1 MATNF
6 GKLDFAVSFNRQTAF
21 PLDAR
26 SYFESYAAATQ
37 AAQGAEEAGS
47 SNTYYY
53 YGQTIAV
60 VENGKA
66 TLYII
71 APDKTLQEVGSKYD
85 LPIASETALG
95 GIKVGAGLS
104 INAETGVLSATG
116 GGTAEAVDWANVT
129 SKPDDFVFG
138 KTFTHT
144 ANTIAGFKEAVVAG
158 KGADTPTVKAN
169 GFYNA
174 QLTVGDTTYDIL
186 IAANALGIA
195 PILYFFN
202 GNDAWVSRAA
212 QVDGAYTNDIFKIT
226 NDVIDKT
233 YLQNIL
239 GDNFFTT
246 EEKTKLAGIEAGAQ
260 KNPDITGETGKQI
273 TVEVNEGK
281 TTYTIKL
288 DDDLSKYNNTTS
300 GFITKAVN
308 DLDNYHN
315 NTQLAA
321 DFYNKDEVNNL
332 IGQIKT
338 ISFEVVTALP
348 EANQKTNIIYLVP
361 KAAAK
366 TDNVYD
372 EYIWVVTESNPDGKW
387 ELIGD
392 TQVDLTGYLKE
403 NSSITFDTADA
414 RTLPATG
421 EALNAIIGKITKYLT
436 DLADVAFTGSY
447 NNLSDVPTIP
457 QVKTKVVTIVA
468 NAENPTVSDSF
479 EGTYLNHEAY
489 IDNGNNKETVL
500 VDFSRND
507 TTKQF
512 TAALGQSYSSPVHI
526 VVYSIA

>member
-21 PLDAR
+21 PLDAQ

-37 AAQGAEEAGS
+37 AAQNAEEAGS
-47 SNTYYY
+47 SNTTYY

-71 APDKTLQEVGSKYD
+71 TPDKTLQEVGSKYD
-85 LPIASETALG
+85 LPIASATTLG
-95 GIKVGAGLS
+95 GIKVGSGLS
-104 INAETGVLSATG
+104 IDEAGTLQVTSG
-116 GGTAEAVDWANVT
+116 GKADSVDWSGIQNIP
-129 SKPDDFVFG
+129 SDLMYG
-138 KTFTHT
+138 ETFTHT

-174 QLTVGDTTYDIL
+174 QLTVGDITYDIL

-202 GNDAWVSRAA
+202 GNDAWVARAS

-226 NDVIDKT
+226 NDVIDKA

-246 EEKTKLAGIEAGAQ
+246 EEKTKLAGIETGAQ
-260 KNPDITGETGKQI
+260 KNPDIVGETGKQI

-338 ISFEVVTALP
+338 ISFEVVDALP
-348 EANQKTNIIYLVP
+348 ESDQKTNVIYLVP

-372 EYIWVVTESNPDGKW
+372 EYIWVVTEANPDGRW

-403 NSSITFDTADA
+403 NSSITFDTAAA
-414 RTLPATG
+414 RALPATG
-421 EALNAIIGKITKYLT
+421 DALNAIIGKITKYLT
-436 DLADVAFTGSY
+436 DLAEVAFTGSY
-447 NNLSDVPTIP
+447 TNLSDVPTIP
-457 QVKTKVVTIVA
+457 QIKTKVVTIEA
-468 NAENPTVSDSF
+468 AAENPTVTDSF
-479 EGTYLNHEAY
+479 EGAYLNHEAY
-489 IDNGNNKETVL
+489 VDNGNSKETVL

-512 TAALGQSYSSPVHI
+512 TAALGQPYSSPVHI